1 MILDTDPVTF
11 GTQNL
16 SFGRPGAPLWH
27 PGGPW
32 GDPGDTWEHKKGDL
46 AIPTCIFMDFRLI
59 SGPHFESFSDTVG
72 KNMCF
77 CSCLFPGSFFERFV
91 GLNLDVWV
99 PKTSIWCEMGN
110 KNQVFMEV
118 GILLI
123 LGSNFDVF
131 GWLWDQFA

>member
-1 MILDTDPVTF
+1 MVTL
-11 GTQNL
+11 GAQNL
-16 SFGRPGAPLWH
+16 SFGKPGAPLWH

-46 AIPTCIFMDFRLI
+46 AIQARIFIDFELI
-59 SGPHFESFSDTVG
+59 SGPHFESFSDTLG
-72 KNMCF
+72 KNR
-77 CSCLFPGSFFERFV
+77 CLFSYFFPGSFFQRFV

-99 PKTSIWCEMGN
+99 QKTSIWCEKGT

-118 GILLI
+118 EILLI
-123 LGSNFDVF
+123 LGLNFDAF

>member
-16 SFGRPGAPLWH
+16 SFGKPGAPLWH

-46 AIPTCIFMDFRLI
+46 AIQACIFIDF
-59 SGPHFESFSDTVG
+59 GHHFDSFSDTVG
-72 KNMCF
+72 TNRCF
-77 CSCLFPGSFFERFV
+77 FSCLFLGRFFKRFV

-99 PKTSIWCEMGN
+99 SKTSIWCEMGN

-123 LGSNFDVF
+123 LRSNFDVF
-131 GWLWDQFA
+131 A